1 MSVAESATLED
12 NFLLLHVNYSRRIFF
27 LIISIIFDG
36 NCKRLLW
43 RSLGSFRIN
52 EKCAVDI
59 ELILIITLLQWP
71 VNGAVSIYFFFY
83 YIHFI
88 PCWMDLNLIV
98 ITFTVRQ
105 LETVLYERCQSV
117 KNAASW
123 STIRLFL
130 WQILSSINLCTHYK
144 DNIFLSDWDLEIY
157 QTSVKLL
164 SFN

>member
-71 VNGAVSIYFFFY
+71 VNGAVSIFFFY

-105 LETVLYERCQSV
+105 LETVLYERC
-117 KNAASW
+117 
-123 STIRLFL
+123 
-130 WQILSSINLCTHYK
+130 
-144 DNIFLSDWDLEIY
+144 
-157 QTSVKLL
+157 
-164 SFN
+164 

>member
-1 MSVAESATLED
+1 MTCEWGGQD
-12 NFLLLHVNYSRRIFF
+12 F
-27 LIISIIFDG
+27 
-36 NCKRLLW
+36 
-43 RSLGSFRIN
+43 
-52 EKCAVDI
+52 
-59 ELILIITLLQWP
+59 
-71 VNGAVSIYFFFY
+71 FFFY

-105 LETVLYERCQSV
+105 LKTVLYERCQSV
-117 KNAASW
+117 KMLLRDLLLGSFYDK
-123 STIRLFL
+123 S
-130 WQILSSINLCTHYK
+130 LSSIDLCTHYK

>member
-1 MSVAESATLED
+1 MTCEWGGQY
-12 NFLLLHVNYSRRIFF
+12 F
-27 LIISIIFDG
+27 
-36 NCKRLLW
+36 
-43 RSLGSFRIN
+43 
-52 EKCAVDI
+52 
-59 ELILIITLLQWP
+59 
-71 VNGAVSIYFFFY
+71 FFFY

-105 LETVLYERCQSV
+105 LETILYERCQSV

>member
-71 VNGAVSIYFFFY
+71 VNGAVRIFFFLLHSLHSLLNGLEFNRD
-83 YIHFI
+83 YIYSQ
-88 PCWMDLNLIV
+88 
-98 ITFTVRQ
+98 TVKN
-105 LETVLYERCQSV
+105 CSV
-117 KNAASW
+117 WEMSKCKNAASW

-130 WQILSSINLCTHYK
+130 WQIFKQHWLMHPL
-144 DNIFLSDWDLEIY
+144 
-157 QTSVKLL
+157 QR
-164 SFN
+164 